1 MKANKHFKLSKSSK
15 MMAATIL
22 NAERRN
28 HFLRSM
34 VQAEIVSRM
43 APPRMNKNERKESHS

>member
-22 NAERRN
+22 GAERRN
-28 HFLRSM
+28 YFIRCM
-34 VQAEIVSRM
+34 VNAEIVSKM
-43 APPRMNKNERKESHS
+43 APPRQNKSERKEIQQ

>member
-34 VQAEIVSRM
+34 VQAEIVSRL
-43 APPRMNKNERKESHS
+43 APPRSRNERKETQ